1 MSFCPASLPG
11 KELFLT
17 GASSSSQHRA
27 GFPVPCIRVLHEY
40 TDKCIYFVISALPNK
55 TLLLSSSSLQKYE
68 TVVHRETGKQFL
80 QIQKSQLPNPS
91 KVKKDITGK
100 VCYQATGVDF
110 ITSALLPGHWR
121 PAATSV
127 FRANQPCFVSG
138 WWSKIAVAFL
148 SFDPPGIAQDRSGNH
163 ESVCLSVCKSQEAA
177 PAKSPKS
184 SECSK
189 TRCQNNA
196 TPSLPPAGPLSGIIT
211 CLSRSLGLQQV
222 QAEGPLYPA
231 RGEGRQHH
239 PAHAVPCEE
248 DSVSSLCLF

>member
-1 MSFCPASLPG
+1 MHLLCYLCTA
-11 KELFLT
+11 KENFAAFFFFTPRSIKLWST
-17 GASSSSQHRA
+17 ETQENSISSNA
-27 GFPVPCIRVLHEY
+27 E
-40 TDKCIYFVISALPNK
+40 
-55 TLLLSSSSLQKYE
+55 
-68 TVVHRETGKQFL
+68 
-80 QIQKSQLPNPS
+80 SQLPNPS

-110 ITSALLPGHWR
+110 ITSALLLGHWR

-148 SFDPPGIAQDRSGNH
+148 PFDPPGIAQDRPGNH

-196 TPSLPPAGPLSGIIT
+196 KPSLPPSGPLSGIIT
-211 CLSRSLGLQQV
+211 CLSQSLGLQQV
-222 QAEGPLYPA
+222 QAEGPLHPA

-239 PAHAVPCEE
+239 PAHAVPSEG
-248 DSVSSLCLF
+248 DSVSSLCLFSVRMCQYSNIRARERETTVTAQTHTRERGHSFLVCNPLVQ